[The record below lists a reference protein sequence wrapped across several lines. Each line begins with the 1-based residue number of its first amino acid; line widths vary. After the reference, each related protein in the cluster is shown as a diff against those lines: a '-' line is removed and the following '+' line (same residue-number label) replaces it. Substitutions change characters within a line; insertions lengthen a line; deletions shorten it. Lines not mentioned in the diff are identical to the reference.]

1 MANLMSH
8 CTFIVQAYSLDD
20 LPPYVDELVDMT
32 CFAFPMYVPVAPYLG
47 SLRVNELD
55 YFQALEQVGGF
66 ELAKFDLQRGI
77 IINIKF
83 SATYSLCYFKLIK
96 DMRRDN
102 PALCSVLDPIIF
114 SYPNEAD
121 GDEPIAELFLVFD
134 GRQVIVAGSVIP
146 CFEDQ
151 ENVRYCE
158 SISLPA
164 ALLLFELSYDFAGM
178 ATDNGYRALNY

>member
-1 MANLMSH
+1 MANLVSH
-8 CTFIVQAYSLDD
+8 CAFIVEPYPLDD
-20 LPPYVDELVDMT
+20 LPPYVDELVDIT
-32 CFAFPMYVPVAPYLG
+32 CDAFPMHVPVAPYLG

-55 YFQALEQVGGF
+55 YFERLEENGGF

-77 IINIKF
+77 IISIKF
-83 SATYSLCYFKLIK
+83 SARYSLYYFKLIK

-102 PALCSVLDPIIF
+102 PALCPVLDPIIY

-134 GRQVIVAGSVIP
+134 GRQVTVAGKVIP

-151 ENVRYCE
+151 EDVRYCQT
-158 SISLPA
+158 ISLPA
-164 ALLLFELSYDFAGM
+164 AVLLLELSYNFAGM